1 MVGIFKANNPFNT
14 FLLFIYGLILKV
26 AWFIHPQKPLVQ
38 KTDGFLF
45 REILSKLESIGSQ
58 NPMIY
63 PAITYILIFTQAI
76 VFNRLIN
83 DQKMMQRVNYLPAM
97 SYLLITSMFSEWNLL
112 TAPLVIN
119 TLLIWIWAKMNTL
132 YNNENPKSTLLN
144 IGMIIGI
151 CTFLY
156 FPSLAFVLL
165 IVLALI
171 FSRPFKL
178 EEWVISGL
186 GILVPYYFL
195 FSYLFLTDKL
205 YGFKIPQF
213 EISYPYFYKNY
224 WELAGICLVLISF
237 LAGVFFI
244 QSNFRKQHVQ
254 VRKRWGLLLLYLIVA
269 VFVPFI
275 NATHTF
281 EYWILSA
288 IPLSAYA
295 GCAFFYPFKKW
306 LPLLLH
312 WLMVIAVI
320 VISYGLK

>member
-45 REILSKLESIGSQ
+45 REILSKLEIVGSQ

-119 TLLIWIWAKMNTL
+119 TLLIWIWAKLNTL

-195 FSYLFLTDKL
+195 FSYLFLTDEL